1 MSNLLAS
8 LTAAANS
15 LETYGRVLETAQ
27 NNVANAS
34 TPGFA
39 RQSLLLYALPFDPA
53 GGVSGGVGAG
63 KLVAMRNE
71 HSEQAVRQQTTELG
85 YQQQMVD
92 SLSAVQSQFDISGN
106 QGIPQA
112 LNNLFQSLSAW
123 GATPSSQAA
132 RGTVVQRATDLA
144 QSFQQASSNLYSQAS
159 DAEHQISA
167 TVDSV
172 NQVVSQLQGY
182 NRLALGGT
190 RNDSGLSASMHAA
203 AEQLAGMVDVT
214 STFQPDGT
222 VSVTLNGGTP
232 LLLGDRQY
240 KISAS
245 LYQPQE
251 PPPTNLNSPA
261 LVRIQAS
268 DGTDITSQTTGAQ
281 LGALLQVRNQLL
293 PSYIGDAYQAG
304 DLNVMAKQLADR
316 VNSVLTAGN
325 ISDGPPP
332 VPGVPLFTYDAANA
346 TNTAAS
352 LAVDPSVTP
361 DQLAS
366 ITPGPPELSNGVP
379 LALSALASPVQS
391 ADKINGLSYSEF
403 YGQLAGRVGTALN
416 DATSSKDVQQSLLS
430 QAKDLRQQYQGVSLD
445 EEATILMQ
453 FQRAYQASSKFITVL
468 DQLTQAT
475 IDILQ

>member
-1 MSNLLAS
+1 
-8 LTAAANS
+8 
-15 LETYGRVLETAQ
+15 
-27 NNVANAS
+27 
-34 TPGFA
+34 
-39 RQSLLLYALPFDPA
+39 
-53 GGVSGGVGAG
+53 
-63 KLVAMRNE
+63 
-71 HSEQAVRQQTTELG
+71 
-85 YQQQMVD
+85 
-92 SLSAVQSQFDISGN
+92 
-106 QGIPQA
+106 
-112 LNNLFQSLSAW
+112 
-123 GATPSSQAA
+123 
-132 RGTVVQRATDLA
+132 
-144 QSFQQASSNLYSQAS
+144 
-159 DAEHQISA
+159 
-167 TVDSV
+167 
-172 NQVVSQLQGY
+172 
-182 NRLALGGT
+182 
-190 RNDSGLSASMHAA
+190 
-203 AEQLAGMVDVT
+203 
-214 STFQPDGT
+214 
-222 VSVTLNGGTP
+222 
-232 LLLGDRQY
+232 
-240 KISAS
+240 
-245 LYQPQE
+245 
-251 PPPTNLNSPA
+251 
-261 LVRIQAS
+261 
-268 DGTDITSQTTGAQ
+268 

-361 DQLAS
+361 DQLAA
-366 ITPGPPELSNGVP
+366 ITTGPPELSNGVP